1 MDSARRSFIPADYQP
16 ALPQDKIIL
25 TSAPSE
31 EAVPF
36 DVCFVGA
43 GPASLCGAIALADL
57 VRKDNEAGGGIGEIS
72 IAVIEKGAEVGS
84 HTLSGAVVN
93 PRALRELFPDVP
105 VDELP
110 LGPAV
115 KRERVLMLGDGTQFQ
130 IPTPPVMHNSGNHVA
145 SICEIVRWL
154 AGRAESMGI
163 EVLAGF
169 PVSGLFTEGN
179 RVTGVQV
186 VESGLD
192 HHGQKMS
199 NYQPPTDITARV
211 VALGEGTRGMLTQAW
226 RAWQKVG
233 SKGGQIYALGVKELW
248 QTKKSLDHIVHTM
261 GWPLPRDVFGGS
273 WMYPLEPNVLSV
285 GLVVGLDYKDNTIDP
300 HLLFQKLKTHPLFQE
315 YLGGGE
321 MLEWGAKTIPEGG
334 YYALPDRMSGDGI
347 VLLGDAAGFVD
358 VPSLKG
364 IHYAMKSGMLAARA
378 IFDALKKGD
387 VSAASLSAYDRAV
400 HDSYIAK
407 DMFKTRNMRLAF
419 KSGFYTGG
427 MKAFTMQLTGGS
439 FPGGQIE
446 VDEDNREPRQA
457 AAAAE
462 FRYDGKLTFNKVDAV
477 FKSGNETRD
486 SIPSHLVVGRDIPAE
501 VATLYQH
508 LCPANVYELVDGK
521 LRVNA
526 PNCVD
531 CKATDV
537 IAPRWTPREGGSG
550 PKYKRM

>member
-1 MDSARRSFIPADYQP
+1 
-16 ALPQDKIIL
+16 
-25 TSAPSE
+25 
-31 EAVPF
+31 
-36 DVCFVGA
+36 
-43 GPASLCGAIALADL
+43 
-57 VRKDNEAGGGIGEIS
+57 
-72 IAVIEKGAEVGS
+72 
-84 HTLSGAVVN
+84 
-93 PRALRELFPDVP
+93 
-105 VDELP
+105 
-110 LGPAV
+110 
-115 KRERVLMLGDGTQFQ
+115 
-130 IPTPPVMHNSGNHVA
+130 MHNSGNHVA